1 MDNPTVSVG
10 VRQVS
15 FAPSNQTKRF
25 NQYHRTFAGPTG
37 LITVWNDRK
46 IPDGALVPLMNAVTV
61 LFADQPR
68 PVSVEISIG
77 G

>member
-1 MDNPTVSVG
+1 MDNPTGSVA

-15 FAPSNQTKRF
+15 FAPSIQPKRF

-37 LITVWNDRK
+37 LITVWNDRE
-46 IPDGALVPLMNAVTV
+46 IPDGALVPLMNAVTA